1 MFVNA
6 ANVDKKVDRVSR
18 IRAVWYVMLAALEDV
33 ETQRRGICLV
43 VTFKNAKLSQV
54 QHQNPLVM
62 EDGSFCSI
70 CFTTRMMTV
79 RCCTW

>member
-33 ETQRRGICLV
+33 ETQRRGVCLV
-43 VTFKNAKLSQV
+43 VTFRNAKLSQV
-54 QHQNPLVM
+54 QHQAPCG
-62 EDGSFCSI
+62 EDWSFAA
-70 CFTTRMMTV
+70 FV
-79 RCCTW
+79 LLPA